1 MKTSKFL
8 SVRKMTVTA
17 VMSAVAFVLMML
29 EFATPLTPEF
39 LKFDFSDLPAVITSF
54 AFGPAWGVLVEL
66 IKNLLHMPFSHTG
79 CVGELANF
87 IVGAAM
93 VFPAGLIY
101 KIAKNRKGAL
111 IGSLVGTLTAV
122 LVSFPI
128 NYFITYPFYTGF
140 MELEVIVG
148 MYSAIIPA
156 ANTLPR
162 ALIIVNM
169 PFTFI
174 KFLLCSLITFFVYKR
189 LSPILKGKNKD
200 ASVKRETPKS

>member
-17 VMSAVAFVLMML
+17 VMSAIAFVLMML

-54 AFGPAWGVLVEL
+54 ALGPAWGVVVEL
-66 IKNLLHMPFSHTG
+66 IKNLLKMPFSHTG

-93 VFPAGLIY
+93 VLPAGLIY
-101 KIAKNRKGAL
+101 KFAKSRKGAL
-111 IGSLVGTLTAV
+111 IGSLAGALTAA
-122 LVSFPI
+122 LVSFPV
-128 NYFITYPFYTGF
+128 NYFITYPFYAGIMG
-140 MELEVIVG
+140 METIIG

-162 ALIIVNM
+162 ALVIVNM
-169 PFTFI
+169 PFTLI
-174 KFLLCSLITFFVYKR
+174 KFLLCALITFLVYKR

-200 ASVKRETPKS
+200 EGAKR

>member
-1 MKTSKFL
+1 MKTTKFL

-17 VMSAVAFVLMML
+17 VMSAIAFVLMML

-54 AFGPAWGVLVEL
+54 ALGPAWGVVVEL
-66 IKNLLHMPFSHTG
+66 IKNLLHMPFTHTG

-87 IVGAAM
+87 IVGAVM

-101 KIAKNRKGAL
+101 KFAKNRKGAL
-111 IGSLVGTLTAV
+111 IGSLTGTLTAA
-122 LVSFPI
+122 LVSFPV

-140 MELEVIVG
+140 MEMEVIIG

-162 ALIIVNM
+162 ALVIVNM

-174 KFLLCSLITFFVYKR
+174 KFLLCALITFLVYKR

-200 ASVKRETPKS
+200 EGAKR